1 MVDSKDNF
9 LDVQKEKIGPGNF
22 EITIFKATIRNKNKR
37 RIL

>member
-9 LDVQKEKIGPGNF
+9 LDVQKEKIGNF

>member
-22 EITIFKATIRNKNKR
+22 EIIFKATIRNKNKR